1 MLDDASVSRQPDGL
15 SILHVIAPARFGGME
30 SVVAMLASGQASRGH
45 SVRVAC
51 VISPTRESNP
61 FVDALQERGVN
72 AVPVTVGDRDYPGER
87 KLVRDLCRGDRPD
100 VVHTHGFRPDVIDGG
115 VAHAERI
122 PTVSTCHGF
131 IEFGFRG
138 AVYQWLQ
145 RRALRRYEAVVA
157 VSEAI
162 ASTLRR
168 SGVPPDRIDVVLNA
182 FGSPTERIG
191 RDSARILLNLPDEPV
206 VAWVGRFSAEKGPDI
221 AIDAFARLRHPTAR
235 LLMIGEGREESALRK
250 RAGELGL
257 AQRIIWAGP
266 VANVGR
272 LFSAFDAFLLSSR
285 TEGTPMVLLEAMA
298 AGVPIVASLVGG
310 VGDVV
315 DASCAW
321 LAPALDPRALAEGIE
336 EALSNR
342 RLTDERTQRA
352 SERLHQRFAMDP
364 WLSRYESIYRAIAK
378 SRR

>member
-1 MLDDASVSRQPDGL
+1 
-15 SILHVIAPARFGGME
+15 ME
-30 SVVAMLASGQASRGH
+30 SVVAMLASGHASRGH

-72 AVPVTVGDRDYPGER
+72 AIPVRVGDRDYRGER
-87 KLVRDLCRGDRPD
+87 KFVRDLCRGDRPD

-168 SGVPPDRIDVVLNA
+168 SGVPPARIDVVLNA
-182 FGSPTERIG
+182 FGSPTERIA
-191 RDSARILLNLPDEPV
+191 RDSARALLNLPDEPV

-235 LLMIGEGREESALRK
+235 LLMIGEGREESALRN

-266 VANVGR
+266 VPNVGR

-321 LAPALDPRALAEGIE
+321 LAPPLDPRALAHGID